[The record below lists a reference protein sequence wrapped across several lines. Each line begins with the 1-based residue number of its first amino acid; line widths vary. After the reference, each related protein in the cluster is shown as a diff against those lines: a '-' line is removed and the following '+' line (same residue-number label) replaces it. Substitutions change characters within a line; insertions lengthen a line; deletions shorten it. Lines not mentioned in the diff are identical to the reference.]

1 MGSYRLFTWYQNCFH
16 CPLNFP
22 KMKLLLHSRDNIN
35 HLSWCQPKDFS
46 LTWFLCKL
54 NIQAPFTPHYTAFA
68 ISSQEKVLLSGYIL
82 PEWNTFHRDNFMT
95 HSGMVFTETSKH
107 HISMLYKKYSRTSR
121 YGHLSI
127 TDSFLCTDKILIHFL
142 QKKPL

>member
-22 KMKLLLHSRDNIN
+22 KMKFLLHSRDNIN

-107 HISMLYKKYSRTSR
+107 HISMLHKYSRTVSVR
-121 YGHLSI
+121 TPLYYGQ
-127 TDSFLCTDKILIHFL
+127 FPMYDKILIHFL
-142 QKKPL
+142 QKKTL